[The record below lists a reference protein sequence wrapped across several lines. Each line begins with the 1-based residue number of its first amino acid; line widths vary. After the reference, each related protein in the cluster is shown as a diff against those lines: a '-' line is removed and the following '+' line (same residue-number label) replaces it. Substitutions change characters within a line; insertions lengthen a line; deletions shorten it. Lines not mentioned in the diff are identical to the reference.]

1 MSVRLRVR
9 VWVRIRVSVRVSTP
23 MFAIAPLKLHISH
36 DYLRSVTTGT
46 SEPRLWKQKH
56 AAAWFNIL
64 SHPDPTCIV
73 CFRHGSK
80 ILGLGNR
87 KFHFLNADDITKVF
101 TLPRDHMKIT
111 NINIIWKCTP
121 SSFTFASIQSNPM

>member
-64 SHPDPTCIV
+64 SRPDPTCIV

-111 NINIIWKCTP
+111 KHNLEMHTLQFHF
-121 SSFTFASIQSNPM
+121 SFRVQ

>member
-56 AAAWFNIL
+56 AAA
-64 SHPDPTCIV
+64 PTWL
-73 CFRHGSK
+73 K
-80 ILGLGNR
+80 NPGLRQPEISLFERG
-87 KFHFLNADDITKVF
+87 
-101 TLPRDHMKIT
+101 
-111 NINIIWKCTP
+111 
-121 SSFTFASIQSNPM
+121 